1 MDLAFSAEQDGIR
14 EEFRRASAAAT
25 PRAALE
31 HLADTSR
38 GMDDVLWKRLAELGW
53 LATAIAEDHGGSGLD
68 EITLCV
74 LAEEIGRNMAAVPF
88 AASIG
93 GFALGIGLAADFEV
107 KAALLPGLGRG
118 ELVGVL
124 LTEDCWQGKPQLQ
137 RAPDGAWALSGHAL
151 NVLDGASATHAL
163 ACVDSAQGAQL
174 ILLDLAQSSRDARPA
189 QPLDLLHPSAS
200 FSFKATPVQV
210 LADGNVAR
218 AQWDD
223 TLNRHALLVA
233 FEQLGGAEAAL
244 QMAREHCLNRY
255 AFGRSIASFQAIKH
269 LLADMLVSIDLA
281 RSNCYFG
288 ASALAMEG
296 DMLAE
301 AAAVARI
308 SAIDA
313 FRLCARGNIQAHGA
327 LGVTWESDCH
337 LYYRR
342 AQALAGS
349 PGSSRFWKERLI
361 AVLRNRRKATVSSA
375 PAHLEQAA

>member
-1 MDLAFSAEQDGIR
+1 MDLAFSAEQEGIR
-14 EEFRRASAAAT
+14 EEFRRALADAT

-38 GMDDVLWKRLAELGW
+38 GMDGVLWKRLGELGW
-53 LATAIAEDHGGSGLD
+53 LASAIDEDYGGSSLD

-74 LAEEIGRNMAAVPF
+74 LAEEVGRHMAAVPF
-88 AASIG
+88 TASIG
-93 GFALGIGLAADFEV
+93 GFAIGIGRLAGADT
-107 KAALLPGLGRG
+107 KAALLPGLAQG

-124 LTEDCWQGKPQLQ
+124 LTAECWQGKPQL
-137 RAPDGAWALSGHAL
+137 RCAPDASRTLSGRVL
-151 NVLDGASATHAL
+151 NVLDGACATHAL
-163 ACVDSAQGAQL
+163 ACVQAEQGPQL
-174 ILLDLAQSSRDARPA
+174 ILIDLAHAVREPRPA
-189 QPLDLLHPSAS
+189 QALDLLHPCAGFTFDAAPVRLLASGDSA
-200 FSFKATPVQV
+200 
-210 LADGNVAR
+210 GR
-218 AQWDD
+218 QWDD
-223 TLNRHALLVA
+223 ILNRHALLVA

-255 AFGRSIASFQAIKH
+255 AFGRPIASFQAIKH
-269 LLADMLVSIDLA
+269 MLADMLVSIDLA

-288 ASALAMEG
+288 ASALAM
-296 DMLAE
+296 DSDTLAE

-313 FRLCARGNIQAHGA
+313 FRLCARNNIQAHGA

-349 PGSSRFWKERLI
+349 PGSARFWKERLI
-361 AVLRNRRKATVSSA
+361 ALLMKR
-375 PAHLEQAA
+375 HQGAALAA

>member
-1 MDLAFSAEQDGIR
+1 MDLAFSAEQEGIR
-14 EEFRRASAAAT
+14 AEFRRALAAAT

-31 HLADTSR
+31 QLADASR
-38 GMDDVLWKRLAELGW
+38 GMDSVLWKRLGELGW
-53 LATAIAEDHGGSGLD
+53 LASAIVEEHGGSGLD

-88 AASIG
+88 SASIG
-93 GFALGIGLAADFEV
+93 GFAIGIGRAADAET
-107 KAALLPGLGRG
+107 KAALLPGLAQG
-118 ELVGVL
+118 EVVGVL
-124 LTEDCWQGKPQLQ
+124 LTDDCWQGKPQLQ
-137 RAPDGAWALSGHAL
+137 CTPDGKWALSARAL
-151 NVLDGASATHAL
+151 NVLDGACATHAL
-163 ACVDSAQGAQL
+163 ACVQGAQGPQL
-174 ILLDLAQSSRDARPA
+174 ILLDLAQATRDARPA
-189 QPLDLLHPSAS
+189 QALDLLHPSAS
-200 FSFKATPVQV
+200 FTFNVTPVQV
-210 LADGNVAR
+210 LADGDAAR
-218 AQWDD
+218 RQWDD

-269 LLADMLVSIDLA
+269 MLADMLVSIDLA

-349 PGSSRFWKERLI
+349 PGNARFWKERLI
-361 AVLRNRRKATVSSA
+361 ALLRNRHQKGTLRAA
-375 PAHLEQAA
+375 PAA

>member
-1 MDLAFSAEQDGIR
+1 MDLAFSAEQAGIR
-14 EEFRRASAAAT
+14 EEFRRALAAAT

-31 HLADTSR
+31 QLADASR
-38 GMDDVLWKRLAELGW
+38 TMDSALWKRLAELGW
-53 LATAIAEDHGGSGLD
+53 LASAIAEDHGGSGLD

-93 GFALGIGLAADFEV
+93 GFALGIGRAADAET
-107 KAALLPGLGRG
+107 KAALLPGIAQG

-124 LTEDCWQGKPQLQ
+124 LTDDCWQGKPQLH
-137 RAPDGAWALSGHAL
+137 RRSDGAWLLSGHAL
-151 NVLDGASATHAL
+151 NVLDGACATHAL

-174 ILLDLAQSSRDARPA
+174 ILLDLSQSRREARPA

-200 FSFKATPVQV
+200 FRFKAMPVQV
-210 LADGNVAR
+210 LAEGDAAC

-269 LLADMLVSIDLA
+269 LLADMLVAIDLA

-288 ASALAMEG
+288 ASALAMDG
-296 DMLAE
+296 DTLAE

-349 PGSSRFWKERLI
+349 PGNARFWKERLI
-361 AVLRNRRKATVSSA
+361 AVLRNRREAAASSA

>member
-1 MDLAFSAEQDGIR
+1 MDC
-14 EEFRRASAAAT
+14 
-25 PRAALE
+25 
-31 HLADTSR
+31 
-38 GMDDVLWKRLAELGW
+38 VLWKRLGELGW
-53 LATAIAEDHGGSGLD
+53 LASAIAEEHGGSGLD

-88 AASIG
+88 TTSIG
-93 GFALGIGLAADFEV
+93 GFAIGIGRAAGAET
-107 KAALLPGLGRG
+107 KAALLPGLAQG

-124 LTEDCWQGKPQLQ
+124 LTDDCWQGKPQLQ
-137 RAPDGAWALSGHAL
+137 HTPDGKWTLSARAL
-151 NVLDGASATHAL
+151 NVLDGACATHAL
-163 ACVDSAQGAQL
+163 ACIQGAQGSQL
-174 ILLDLAQSSRDARPA
+174 ILLDLAQSARDARPTQA
-189 QPLDLLHPSAS
+189 LDLLHPSAS
-200 FSFKATPVQV
+200 FTFDATPVQV
-210 LADGNVAR
+210 LADGDAAR
-218 AQWDD
+218 KLWDD

-269 LLADMLVSIDLA
+269 MLADMLVSIDLA

-349 PGSSRFWKERLI
+349 PGNARFWKERLI
-361 AVLRNRRKATVSSA
+361 ALLRDRREAAAV
-375 PAHLEQAA
+375 PA

>member
-1 MDLAFSAEQDGIR
+1 MDLAFSAEQEGIR
-14 EEFRRASAAAT
+14 EEFRHALAGAT

-31 HLADTSR
+31 QLTDSSR
-38 GMDDVLWKRLAELGW
+38 AMDCGLWSRLAELGW
-53 LATAIAEDHGGSGLD
+53 LASAIPEQYGGSGLD
-68 EITLCV
+68 EITLCI
-74 LAEEIGRNMAAVPF
+74 LAEEAGRGMAAIPF
-88 AASIG
+88 SASIG
-93 GFALGIGLAADFEV
+93 GFAVGIGLAADSEM
-107 KAALLPGLGRG
+107 KEALLPGLARG
-118 ELVGVL
+118 EVVGVL
-124 LTEDCWQGKPQLQ
+124 LGDDCWQACPQLLC
-137 RAPDGAWALSGHAL
+137 AADGSWTLSGRAL
-151 NVLDGASATHAL
+151 NVLDGACATHAL
-163 ACVDSAQGAQL
+163 ACVNSAQGWQL
-174 ILLDLAQSSRDARPA
+174 ILLDLAQSSRDARPG
-189 QPLDLLHPSAS
+189 QPLDLLHPCAS
-200 FSFKATPVQV
+200 FGFDATPVQV
-210 LADGNVAR
+210 LAGGDAAR
-218 AQWDD
+218 KLWDD
-223 TLNRHALLVA
+223 TLDRHALFVA

-296 DMLAE
+296 DLLAE

-308 SAIDA
+308 SATDA

-349 PGSSRFWKERLI
+349 PGSLRFWKERLI
-361 AVLRNRRKATVSSA
+361 AVLRNRRDAAASGV
-375 PAHLEQAA
+375 PANLEQAA